1 MLEDVDYLQLITS
14 SQLLS
19 ANPVQIVDRD
29 PGAGTR
35 ARDVECQNVFRQKYL
50 CLEGVSGARPFV
62 RTTCHNRPAGCI
74 SSKNHPTGAS
84 QQLFHKPEPKEALPQ
99 GMITETEERTHQPST
114 LKAIIE
120 RLPDGIVVVD
130 SDGIIRFANPAAERL
145 FDRRADD
152 LVGTSFGFPVVV
164 GETTEIDIVQ
174 RGGGGVVYAELR
186 VVETEWDD
194 EHVEIVSLRDIT
206 DRKQAQERAHQ
217 LLAEREARLEAE
229 AASKAKSEFLAIM
242 SHELRT
248 PLNAV
253 LGYSELMELGISG
266 PINDKMR
273 EQIGRIRMS
282 AIHLLGLVNDILDL
296 AKVEA
301 GRLQVSSVPCSATGT
316 LTAAIALIQPQAGSR
331 GLDLTV
337 TTSDASSLVY
347 RGDDERVRQILI
359 NLLSNAVKFT
369 DPGGKITVDVEWAK
383 SPDPDTRLQASRSYL
398 RFSVA
403 DTGAGIPE
411 DKLLSIFDPFV
422 QAESGHSRTREGS
435 GLGLTI
441 SRRLARLMGGDLTVK
456 SKVGSGSTFSLWLP
470 AETLVKEVEPA
481 STIAGQSV
489 MPHRELEGIGDVGHA
504 LLRQMETTVER
515 IVERIRRDRDLSVA
529 AGLKFSQVADHL
541 GALLADIGSALV
553 VMEEAKGASSPTLA
567 DAVEI
572 QRLISERHGAQ
583 RHRLGWT
590 ESDLRREFMV
600 VREELENLVRN
611 ASEFGDPLP
620 VEDGTAVIGRF
631 LDQAEYVAV
640 RALQA
645 GRSWAGGGRREA
657 GSYVRDSAVQ
667 ISG

>member
-1 MLEDVDYLQLITS
+1 
-14 SQLLS
+14 
-19 ANPVQIVDRD
+19 
-29 PGAGTR
+29 
-35 ARDVECQNVFRQKYL
+35 
-50 CLEGVSGARPFV
+50 
-62 RTTCHNRPAGCI
+62 
-74 SSKNHPTGAS
+74 
-84 QQLFHKPEPKEALPQ
+84 
-99 GMITETEERTHQPST
+99 MITETEERTSQPST

-130 SDGIIRFANPAAERL
+130 SRGIIRFANPAAERL
-145 FDRRADD
+145 FDRPAED

-174 RGGGGVVYAELR
+174 RGAAGVVYAELR

-194 EHVEIVSLRDIT
+194 EQVEIVSLRDIT
-206 DRKQAQERAHQ
+206 DRKQSQERAHQ
-217 LLAEREARLEAE
+217 LAAEREARLEAE

-266 PINDKMR
+266 PINDTMR

-301 GRLQVSSVPCSATGT
+301 GRLQVSSAPCSAIGT
-316 LTAAIALIQPQAGSR
+316 LNAAIALIQPQAAAR

-347 RGDDERVRQILI
+347 RGDDERVRQILV

-398 RFSVA
+398 RFTVA
-403 DTGAGIPE
+403 DTGTGIPE
-411 DKLLSIFDPFV
+411 GKLLAIFDPFV
-422 QAESGHSRTREGS
+422 QAESGRSRTREGS

-441 SRRLARLMGGDLTVK
+441 SRRLARLMGGDLTVT
-456 SKVGSGSTFSLWLP
+456 SKVDSGSTFSLWLP
-470 AETLVKEVEPA
+470 AETIVKDVEPA
-481 STIAGQSV
+481 PTIAGQSV
-489 MPHRELEGIGDVGHA
+489 MPQREVEGLGDVGRA

-515 IVERIRRDRDLSVA
+515 TVERIRRDRNLSVA

-583 RHRLGWT
+583 RQRLGWS

-600 VREELENLVRN
+600 VREELENLVRK

-620 VEDGTAVIGRF
+620 VEDGIAVIGRF

-640 RALQA
+640 RALMS
-645 GRSWAGGGRREA
+645 GRG
-657 GSYVRDSAVQ
+657 
-667 ISG
+667 